1 MGVIMAQSVA
11 AAVPITPRESVFVH
25 VSAIIAAG
33 GRGSRVGADQPKQL
47 LEICGVPILQRS
59 VEAFLHHP
67 LVNEVVVALPL
78 DILSAPPPYLASV
91 GKPVTLVEGGARR
104 QDSVALA
111 LARVSETADIV
122 VVHDAARP
130 MVSADLIDRTV
141 AAAVEH
147 GAALAALGAT
157 DTVKRG
163 TADGVVV
170 ETVPRDSIYL
180 AQTPQAFQAALLRDA
195 LASGMDATD
204 EATLVERAGIPV
216 RLVAGDPRNVK
227 ITTAADVALAERLI
241 GGIAVA
247 GIRIGNGYDLHRLV
261 AERPLVLGGVTI
273 PYELGLAGHS
283 DADVVCHAV
292 TDALLGAAALG
303 DIGQHFPD
311 TEPRWKGADSIE
323 LLTQAASLVRAAG
336 WTIANVDVVV
346 IAERPKLLPF
356 VPRIR
361 ANLAAALHCAV
372 EQVSVKGKTNEG
384 VDATGVGQ
392 AIATHAVALI
402 QR

>member
-1 MGVIMAQSVA
+1 L
-11 AAVPITPRESVFVH
+11 H

-33 GRGSRVGADQPKQL
+33 GRGSRVGAGQPKQL
-47 LEICGVPILQRS
+47 LEVCGVPILQRS

-78 DILSAPPPYLASV
+78 EILSAPPRYLTSAR
-91 GKPVTLVEGGARR
+91 KPVTLVEGGDRR

-111 LARVSETADIV
+111 LARVSAAAEIV

-147 GAALAALGAT
+147 GAALAALQAT
-157 DTVKRG
+157 DTVKRA

-180 AQTPQAFQAALLRDA
+180 AQTPQAFHAALLRDA

-241 GGIAVA
+241 GGDSVT

-273 PYELGLAGHS
+273 PYDLGLAGHS
-283 DADVVCHAV
+283 DADAVCHAV

-311 TEPRWKGADSIE
+311 SEPRWKGADSIQ

-361 ANLAAALHCAV
+361 ENLAAALHCAV

-384 VDATGVGQ
+384 VDATGTGQ

>member
-1 MGVIMAQSVA
+1 MAQSVA
-11 AAVPITPRESVFVH
+11 AAAPIAPRESAFLH

-33 GRGSRVGADQPKQL
+33 GRGSRVGAGQPKQL
-47 LEICGVPILQRS
+47 LEVSGVAILQRS
-59 VEAFLHHP
+59 VDAFLHHP

-78 DILSAPPPYLASV
+78 EILSAPPAYLASTL
-91 GKPVTLVEGGARR
+91 KPVTLVEGGVRR

-111 LARVSETADIV
+111 LARGSAAADIV
-122 VVHDAARP
+122 VVHVAARP
-130 MVSADLIDRTV
+130 MVSADLIERTV

-147 GAALAALGAT
+147 GAALAALRAT

-163 TADGVVV
+163 SADGVVV

-195 LASGMDATD
+195 LSSGMDATD

-227 ITTAADVALAERLI
+227 ITTAADVELAERLI
-241 GGIAVA
+241 GGKPVA
-247 GIRIGNGYDLHRLV
+247 GIRVGNGYDLHRLV
-261 AERPLVLGGVTI
+261 AQRPLVLGGVTI
-273 PYELGLAGHS
+273 PYERGLAGHS

-303 DIGQHFPD
+303 DIGQYFPD
-311 TEPRWKGADSIE
+311 TDPQWKGADSMR
-323 LLTQAASLVRAAG
+323 LLAQAVSLVRAGG
-336 WTIANVDVVV
+336 WAIANVDVVV

-356 VPRIR
+356 VPQIR
-361 ANLAAALHCAV
+361 VNLAAALHCAL

-384 VDATGVGQ
+384 VDATGAGQ
-392 AIATHAVALI
+392 AIASHAVALI

>member
-1 MGVIMAQSVA
+1 
-11 AAVPITPRESVFVH
+11 
-25 VSAIIAAG
+25 
-33 GRGSRVGADQPKQL
+33 
-47 LEICGVPILQRS
+47 
-59 VEAFLHHP
+59 
-67 LVNEVVVALPL
+67 
-78 DILSAPPPYLASV
+78 
-91 GKPVTLVEGGARR
+91 
-104 QDSVALA
+104 VALA
-111 LARVSETADIV
+111 LARVSPAADIV

-130 MVSADLIDRTV
+130 MVSADLIERTV

-147 GAALAALGAT
+147 GAALAALRAT

-195 LASGMDATD
+195 LSSGMDATD

-216 RLVAGDPRNVK
+216 HLVAGDPRNVK
-227 ITTAADVALAERLI
+227 ITTAADVSLAERLTQDRT
-241 GGIAVA
+241 VA
-247 GIRIGNGYDLHRLV
+247 GIRVGNGYDLHRLV
-261 AERPLVLGGVTI
+261 ADRPLVLGGVTV

-292 TDALLGAAALG
+292 SDAVLGAAGLG
-303 DIGQHFPD
+303 DIGRHFPD
-311 TEPRWKGADSIE
+311 TDPQWKGADSLK
-323 LLTQAASLVRAAG
+323 LLAHAAALVRAEG

-356 VPRIR
+356 LAQIR
-361 ANLAAALHCAV
+361 QNLAAALQCAV
-372 EQVSVKGKTNEG
+372 QQVSVKGKTNEG
-384 VDATGVGQ
+384 VDATGAGQ